1 MVKIKICGLKR
12 HEDIQY
18 VNELLPDYIGFV
30 FAKSKR
36 QVDLAKAKI
45 LGSQLDKGIKK
56 VGVFV
61 NEDVKQVK
69 KIAKEAY
76 LDVLQFHGD
85 EDESYLAQFND
96 FTIWKCKSIDISLKN
111 IDEHVM
117 DEINIYPIEGIV
129 LDSSRKG
136 ASGGLGQSFNWN
148 LLQRLN
154 IEKKLILAG
163 GLSSENVCEAIEIAN
178 PYAVDISSGVET
190 DGVKD
195 FNKIKKFIEKVREQ
209 K

>member
-36 QVDLAKAKI
+36 QVDLDKAKI

-69 KIAKEAY
+69 KIVKEAY

-85 EDESYLAQFND
+85 EDERYLSQFND

-117 DEINIYPIEGIV
+117 DEMNIYPIEGIV

-136 ASGGLGQSFNWN
+136 ASGGLGQRFNWN

-163 GLSSENVCEAIEIAN
+163 GLSSENVCEAIEIAK

-190 DGVKD
+190 EGIKD
-195 FNKIKKFIEKVREQ
+195 FNKIKKFIEKVR